1 MPPPRATPTMSEEQQ
16 VQAEK
21 ELNAARERQEAR
33 DGATKKTAQPAKK
46 KPTTA
51 DTGQAAAVQDG
62 AKTNP

>member
-1 MPPPRATPTMSEEQQ
+1 MSEEQQ

-21 ELNAARERQEAR
+21 ELNAARERQETR
-33 DGATKKTAQPAKK
+33 DGAVKMTPQPAKK